1 MKFSHFHNIKT
12 PCLIPRVS
20 IFPNHQPQRSMYTLS
35 KSERLCSQILMGEL
49 LASGLS
55 FIKYPFRIVYKIS
68 SQTGDYPAR
77 IAISVSKKKFKRAV
91 KRNRVKRL
99 VRENFRLHK
108 EILYAPM
115 PSACTIDIL
124 FIYLDDKLP
133 AFSKVEK
140 AITAALQKIAN
151 DLSSPTKTE

>member
-1 MKFSHFHNIKT
+1 
-12 PCLIPRVS
+12 
-20 IFPNHQPQRSMYTLS
+20 
-35 KSERLCSQILMGEL
+35 MGEL

-68 SQTGDYPAR
+68 SQPGDYPAR

-115 PSACTIDIL
+115 PSACIIDIL

>member
-68 SQTGDYPAR
+68 SQPGDYPAR

-115 PSACTIDIL
+115 PSACTIESI
-124 FIYLDDKLP
+124 
-133 AFSKVEK
+133 
-140 AITAALQKIAN
+140 
-151 DLSSPTKTE
+151 